1 VSQLEIGWFSTFLLV
16 FGTISYQCIGDTGTI
31 SYLLLKHY
39 SSSLAMIK
47 PKILVTGATGKT
59 GGAVVTELLAKGWP
73 VRAAVRV
80 RDARS
85 DRLQRR
91 GAEIVV
97 VDIFDPNQLMDA
109 MRGVQRAYYC
119 PPYHPFVIQSAS
131 AFAVAARETGLEQ
144 IVGLSRQKLPAD
156 WTKTPHRYRNGRGHE
171 PRRRPQSA
179 ACEDTA
185 LDVLQGSQG
194 ARQ

>member
-1 VSQLEIGWFSTFLLV
+1 
-16 FGTISYQCIGDTGTI
+16 
-31 SYLLLKHY
+31 
-39 SSSLAMIK
+39 MIK

-109 MRGVQRAYYC
+109 MRG
-119 PPYHPFVIQSAS
+119 
-131 AFAVAARETGLEQ
+131 AFAIGAPNDTVHRTNSRYQ
-144 IVGLSRQKLPAD
+144 I
-156 WTKTPHRYRNGRGHE
+156 HYFII
-171 PRRRPQSA
+171 
-179 ACEDTA
+179 
-185 LDVLQGSQG
+185 
-194 ARQ
+194 

>member
-1 VSQLEIGWFSTFLLV
+1 M
-16 FGTISYQCIGDTGTI
+16 FGYIGTI
-31 SYLLLKHY
+31 SYLLLKRY
-39 SSSLAMIK
+39 SSSLTMIK

-97 VDIFDPNQLMDA
+97 VDIF
-109 MRGVQRAYYC
+109 
-119 PPYHPFVIQSAS
+119 
-131 AFAVAARETGLEQ
+131 
-144 IVGLSRQKLPAD
+144 
-156 WTKTPHRYRNGRGHE
+156 
-171 PRRRPQSA
+171 
-179 ACEDTA
+179 
-185 LDVLQGSQG
+185 
-194 ARQ
+194 